1 MNTVP
6 LRSSS
11 DPSAGRSTTTV
22 PKSKLTP
29 ADADHLLSL
38 MQECR
43 QAARAAAIAGMQP
56 SAVGASLPEQD
67 RDTEAYHRLVAAVRA
82 LVPGGAR

>member
-1 MNTVP
+1 M
-6 LRSSS
+6 S
-11 DPSAGRSTTTV
+11 TV
-22 PKSKLTP
+22 PKSKLSQ
-29 ADADHLLSL
+29 ADAAYLLSL

-67 RDTEAYHRLVAAVRA
+67 RDTEAYHRLMDAVHA